1 MEVSRSMAKPPT
13 HRIYYGLP
21 LTIYPSHVRICLP
34 YIHGSVMGNNLR
46 RIFRCQFRKR
56 PSLSLV
62 WLTRNA
68 VMKKNSRRYAEGCD
82 YDLCEM
88 CYKHHLEGWASAV
101 QRRQFFFFGFSLGG
115 GCVLVIWRC
124 ILEILLWLN
133 GYKTIW
139 DIIRFFCMFLV
150 GFIDRDLIW
159 HHTVFRCFSGN

>member
-101 QRRQFFFFGFSLGG
+101 QRRQFFFWFFAWWRVCTGYMEMHIGDFI
-115 GCVLVIWRC
+115 VIEW
-124 ILEILLWLN
+124 IQN
-133 GYKTIW
+133 HMGYHT
-139 DIIRFFCMFLV
+139 FFLHV
-150 GFIDRDLIW
+150 
-159 HHTVFRCFSGN
+159 FSGIHR